1 MDAQTYLNQHQQL
14 SHLIRHDVDCLEY
27 LNDSLLNIPSPSS
40 SRSSIHASPGEDA
53 LYVRTL
59 ESIDQK
65 KFELAQKKELMA
77 RLENQIGEALDQM
90 RFLNDRWAVDYV
102 MFLRHRFLMHEK
114 WEDVANAVWFLGSD
128 ESKNVTGAELIVD
141 GGMSSQLYPQLLT
154 TLKARYREE
163 ES

>member
-114 WEDVANAVWFLGSD
+114 WEDVAKAVCVSRATVYRWKDPALDLFPMPAD
-128 ESKNVTGAELIVD
+128 PIDIRKEL
-141 GGMSSQLYPQLLT
+141 SA
-154 TLKARYREE
+154 LKAA
-163 ES
+163 